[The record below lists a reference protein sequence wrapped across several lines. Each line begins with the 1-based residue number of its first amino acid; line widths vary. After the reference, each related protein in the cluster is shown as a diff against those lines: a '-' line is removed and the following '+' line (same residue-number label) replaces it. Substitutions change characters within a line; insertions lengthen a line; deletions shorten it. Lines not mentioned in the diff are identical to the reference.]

1 MAAILPFLTRCLT
14 VNHRIRDDTFT
25 GASSRCGDSKMLL
38 HPGIL
43 YYDLFIFWADDRL
56 TPDEQGPEADE
67 GGKAPPVMK
76 LLLSGK
82 HSKDLDIVV
91 LKQFTGEFYLEI
103 FNQKRLLFELIVH
116 VTGIPLRPD

>member
-43 YYDLFIFWADDRL
+43 YYDLFIF
-56 TPDEQGPEADE
+56 
-67 GGKAPPVMK
+67 
-76 LLLSGK
+76 
-82 HSKDLDIVV
+82 
-91 LKQFTGEFYLEI
+91 
-103 FNQKRLLFELIVH
+103 
-116 VTGIPLRPD
+116 

>member
-1 MAAILPFLTRCLT
+1 MREE
-14 VNHRIRDDTFT
+14 R
-25 GASSRCGDSKMLL
+25 
-38 HPGIL
+38 
-43 YYDLFIFWADDRL
+43 
-56 TPDEQGPEADE
+56 
-67 GGKAPPVMK
+67 PPVMK
-76 LLLSGK
+76 ILLSGK